1 MKVSGNDPIDLRR
14 VNKNDQSCEVFQKD
28 QLNCCFEIQYDLNMS
43 TTTID
48 PIDRLLDAAQ
58 NGKTLIKN
66 RDVLHFTFMPNQI
79 LHRDPEQEKITQSL
93 LPILMESRPSNLLV
107 YGKPGTG
114 KTLVIK
120 KVLSKIQKRVEEGS
134 FPIKL
139 AYTNAKQETTLYGL
153 LVSFGRQLGLGS
165 QKTNDEK
172 MWLPSTGLSIIE
184 VFNRILY
191 VLDKNETNAVFVIDE
206 IDYLAELIQK
216 TGKDV
221 LYQITR
227 ANERLTTG
235 SLTLIGVSNDLTFKE
250 RLDPRVISSLSEEE
264 VIFTNYNL
272 PQIKEIL
279 DARIEVAFEQNIVSD
294 AALNLCSAMAGR
306 ESGDARRAL
315 DLLRVAAEIAERT
328 QMPTV
333 SEDHI
338 RMAAEKIEENKE
350 VVALRSY
357 PLHEKLLI
365 LAIMKSS
372 EISTGEVYSTYK
384 NLCKD
389 IRQKELTQRRV
400 TQMLSEIEMS
410 GIIVGRIVHQGT
422 HGNTKKFRITVSPDM
437 VKTTFKDEMLLQ
449 DIL

>member
-1 MKVSGNDPIDLRR
+1 MKVSGSDPIDLRR

-28 QLNCCFEIQYDLNMS
+28 QLNCCFEILYDLNMS

-172 MWLPSTGLSIIE
+172 MWLPSTGLSISE
-184 VFNRILY
+184 VFNRIIY

-250 RLDPRVISSLSEEE
+250 RLDPRVISTLSEEE

-279 DARIEVAFEQNIVSD
+279 DARIEVAFDQGIVSD

-315 DLLRVAAEIAERT
+315 DLLRVAAEIAERS
-328 QMPTV
+328 QVPTV
-333 SEDHI
+333 TEEHI

-410 GIIVGRIVHQGT
+410 GIITGRIVHQGT
-422 HGNTKKFRITVSPDM
+422 HGNTKKYRITVSPDM
-437 VKTTFKDEMLLQ
+437 VKTTFKDETILE

>member
-1 MKVSGNDPIDLRR
+1 MNCSSEI
-14 VNKNDQSCEVFQKD
+14 VN
-28 QLNCCFEIQYDLNMS
+28 DLNMS

-58 NGKTLIKN
+58 SGKTLIKN
-66 RDVLHFTFMPNQI
+66 RDVLHFTHIPNQI

-153 LVSFGRQLGLGS
+153 LVSFGRQLGLDS
-165 QKTNDEK
+165 QKTNDDK
-172 MWLPSTGLSIIE
+172 MWLPSTGLSISE

-250 RLDPRVISSLSEEE
+250 RLDPRVISTLSEEE
-264 VIFTNYNL
+264 IIFTNYNL
-272 PQIKEIL
+272 SQIRQIL
-279 DARIEVAFEQNIVSD
+279 DARIEVAFNEGIVSD

-328 QMPTV
+328 QNPTV
-333 SEDHI
+333 TEEHI

-365 LAIMKSS
+365 MAIMKSA

-384 NLCKD
+384 NLCKE
-389 IRQKELTQRRV
+389 IRQKELSQRRV

-410 GIIVGRIVHQGT
+410 GIISGRIVHQGT
-422 HGNTKKFRITVSPDM
+422 HGNTKKYKITISPDM
-437 VKTTFKDEMLLQ
+437 VKSTFKDEMLLQ